1 LLYIFNGPDDFTIAQ
16 ELDAIKKT
24 AGDPSLLVTNTSTLD
39 GGQVALDELRVACET
54 VPFLSDKRLV
64 VVYGLLERYAPRQPG
79 RAARKVDSTPY
90 ETFGGLINGIPPS
103 TILVLIENG
112 LRESNPL
119 FRLIIGKASVK
130 ACPLLKTPQL
140 REWIGARI
148 REEGGSISLAAISLL
163 ARMVGGNL
171 WVMSSELRKLVL
183 YVGERRIE
191 ENDVK
196 TVVSYVQQASV
207 FAMADAIVEFDLQRA
222 ETLLQQLLNEG
233 DTPTQLLAMLS
244 RQMRLVVRARD
255 LRQQRVPESEIRSR
269 LGLSAD
275 WLVRKTLEQA
285 GRYTLPRIRQVYEQL
300 LETDLAIKTGKYEGE
315 LALVILIAEL
325 CQTQKPVAQPQMQRV
340 AI

>member
-1 LLYIFNGPDDFTIAQ
+1 MLYIFYGPDDFTIAQ

-24 AGDPSLLVTNTSTLD
+24 AGDLSLLVTNTSTLD

-103 TILVLIENG
+103 TVLVLIENG

-119 FRLIIGKASVK
+119 YRLIITKASVK

-148 REEGGSISLAAISLL
+148 REEGGSISPAAISLL

-207 FAMADAIVEFDLQRA
+207 FAMADAIIEFDMQRA

-233 DTPTQLLAMLS
+233 GTPTQLLAMLN